1 MQRRQ
6 PRLDLVGT
14 SLDRL
19 PNANLSLRPMRY
31 LPLALAA
38 LLLTGCQTIPVNCIS
53 RADYER
59 LKSAEPPKIR
69 DKLTGRADEDVR
81 PIAGSAYE
89 LRSWGHTL
97 LDSLETCS
105 R

>member
-1 MQRRQ
+1 MKIA
-6 PRLDLVGT
+6 LILVA
-14 SLDRL
+14 L
-19 PNANLSLRPMRY
+19 M
-31 LPLALAA
+31 LA
-38 LLLTGCQTIPVNCIS
+38 GCTTVPVNCLT

-59 LKSAEPPKIR
+59 LKSAEPPKIH
-69 DKLTGRADEDVR
+69 DKLTGKADEDVR

-97 LDSLETCS
+97 LDSLEVCS